1 MTRVWTIRAATLLMA
16 GLVLCGG
23 VADAVAQ
30 VTLPPR
36 PAPTQSASDDE
47 GRPPYSPWH
56 LGVTSG
62 ITDVARTDSLAAMD
76 LGIRLRRNLHV
87 AFEAGRMFDVVT
99 QRRIDESQTYVDF
112 VQSAYGL
119 PASGT
124 MRGNAWYGLVGF
136 RFIPDGAAWGEGNG
150 IRPYVQASAGL
161 ARVEYN
167 PRYVVNGQEIS
178 GAALQIYGVTL
189 GKDLLGTTNRF
200 MYSGG
205 AGLVFGSTWY
215 LDLGVRFTRINTTDH
230 PTDVKRFVIGMGR
243 RF

>member
-1 MTRVWTIRAATLLMA
+1 MTRVWKQRAGTLALA
-16 GLVLCGG
+16 GLAMCGWA
-23 VADAVAQ
+23 ADAAAQ

-36 PAPTQSASDDE
+36 PASTQTNPDDE
-47 GRPPYSPWH
+47 VRKPYSRWH
-56 LGVTSG
+56 LGVASG
-62 ITDVARTDSLAAMD
+62 TTDVARTDTVAGIEF
-76 LGIRLRRNLHV
+76 GIRLRRNLHV
-87 AFEAGRMFDVVT
+87 AFESGRMLDIVT
-99 QRRIDESQTYVDF
+99 QSRIDESQSYVDF
-112 VQSAYGL
+112 VQSAYGV

-136 RFIPDGAAWGEGNG
+136 RLIPDGAAWGEGNG
-150 IRPYVQASAGL
+150 IRPYVEATAGM

-167 PRYVVNGQEIS
+167 PRYNVDGTDIS

-205 AGLVFGSTWY
+205 AGLKFGNTWY

-230 PTDVKRFVIGMGR
+230 PTNVKRVFIGMGR